1 MAEPVR
7 RPAKAAFAIL
17 AAAAVAAAGL
27 WIVNDDSSS
36 EPYTLPAMAI
46 VTDGYEDVVSKE
58 YYLDCRI
65 SVSDCDPEYELSG
78 EDAEIKGRG
87 NTTWYG
93 NDNHWYDT
101 KKKPFKIKFSDP
113 VDLFGS
119 GPARE
124 WTLIANYTD
133 QSLSRDYFAYNTA
146 LLLGMYASSTQ
157 FVNLWL
163 NGVYE
168 GVYLVCDQIEL
179 GEGRVQALD
188 PLGNPYVCQY
198 LLELNGWVLTDY
210 SEGAAEGRD
219 YFVADDQPYEFSDP
233 HGSDLENG
241 VFGTVE
247 ELFGRVLSMLR
258 AGPDEYRFSEIQSVL
273 DTESFAK
280 TYIVN
285 EIFAVQDINWSSF
298 KFLVY
303 GNECAADKLKISSGP
318 VWDFDTS
325 SGNTRN
331 EHSKDPDNLWAAET
345 NAWYHYLLDYDEF
358 RTQVADILE
367 ADAGAVRE
375 LWASLY
381 SEEMSHSSDFERN
394 FDRWPVLGSS
404 IWSNPLEFIQLRTWE
419 SHMDYLADWLYRS
432 LDYVVS
438 YYSEYAGRIYR

>member
-233 HGSDLENG
+233 HGSDLEDG

-285 EIFAVQDINWSSF
+285 EIFTVQDINWSSF

-303 GNECAADKLKISSGP
+303 GDECAADKLKISSGP

-404 IWSNPLEFIQLRTWE
+404 IWSNPLEFVQLRTWE

>member
-1 MAEPVR
+1 MR

-233 HGSDLENG
+233 HGSDLEDG

-285 EIFAVQDINWSSF
+285 EIFTVQDINWSSF

-303 GNECAADKLKISSGP
+303 GDECAADKLKISSGP

-404 IWSNPLEFIQLRTWE
+404 IWSNPLEFVQLRTWE

>member
-1 MAEPVR
+1 MR
-7 RPAKAAFAIL
+7 RPAKAAFALI
-17 AAAAVAAAGL
+17 AAAAVVTAGL
-27 WIVNDDSSS
+27 WVYNDESSS
-36 EPYTLPAMAI
+36 EPYTLPAMTI

-58 YYLDCRI
+58 YYLDCSI
-65 SVSDCDPEYELSG
+65 SVSNCDPDYELSN

-93 NDNHWYDT
+93 NDYHWYDT

-119 GPARE
+119 GSARE

-133 QSLSRDYFAYNTA
+133 QSLSRDYLAYNTA
-146 LLLGMYASSTQ
+146 LLIGMYASSTQ

-188 PLGNPYVCQY
+188 DSGDPYTYQY
-198 LLELNGWVLTDY
+198 LMELNGWVRTDY
-210 SEGAAEGRD
+210 SEGAVEGRD

-233 HGSDLENG
+233 DGSDLEDG
-241 VFGTVE
+241 VFETVE
-247 ELFGRVLSMLR
+247 ELFNKALSMLR
-258 AGPDEYRFSEIQSVL
+258 AGPDSYSFSKIQSVL
-273 DTESFAK
+273 DTESFAE
-280 TYIVN
+280 TYIIN
-285 EIFAVQDINWSSF
+285 EVFTTQDINWSSF

-303 GNECAADKLKISSGP
+303 GNECTADGLMISSGP

-345 NAWYHYLLDYDEF
+345 NAWYHYLLKYDEF
-358 RTQVADILE
+358 RTQIADILE
-367 ADAGAVRE
+367 ADEAAITE
-375 LWASLY
+375 LWESLY
-381 SEEMSHSSDFERN
+381 SEEMTHSSDFDRNFDRN
-394 FDRWPVLGSS
+394 FDRWPVLGVS
-404 IWSNPLEFIQLRTWE
+404 IWSNPLEFVQLRTWE
-419 SHMDYLADWLYRS
+419 SHMDYLIDWLERS

-438 YYSEYAGRIYR
+438 CYSEYAGRTY